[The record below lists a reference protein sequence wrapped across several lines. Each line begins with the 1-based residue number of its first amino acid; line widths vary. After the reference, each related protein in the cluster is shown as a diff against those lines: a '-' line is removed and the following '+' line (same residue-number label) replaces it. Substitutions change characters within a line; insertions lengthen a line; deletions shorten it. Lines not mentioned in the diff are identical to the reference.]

1 MLCKHRWE
9 ADEDGFAGE
18 GKYEESKN
26 TSNDVEPNDSLID
39 GVMV

>member
-9 ADEDGFAGE
+9 ADEDGFVEE
-18 GKYEESKN
+18 GKCEESKN
-26 TSNDVEPNDSLID
+26 ASNDVEPNDSLMD

>member
-9 ADEDGFAGE
+9 ADEDGFVGE
-18 GKYEESKN
+18 GKYEGSKN
-26 TSNDVEPNDSLID
+26 SSNDVEPNDSLMD